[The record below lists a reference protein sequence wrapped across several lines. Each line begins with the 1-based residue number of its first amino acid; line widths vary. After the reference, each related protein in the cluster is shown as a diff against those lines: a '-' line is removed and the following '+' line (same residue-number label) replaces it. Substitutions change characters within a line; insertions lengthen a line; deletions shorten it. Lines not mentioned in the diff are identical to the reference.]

1 MDTHVCVCVCTRTRL
16 FLWTFHWL
24 LLLLYWP
31 NNIFYSLTLNLR
43 VTENHFLSPN
53 PKPTR
58 YRKPVCIVTLQINII
73 DYFEY
78 IYIYFPSWRPQ
89 AGPHRTFGVKNV
101 RFYYPCG
108 DIWSP
113 QCSINKYTHT
123 HTHTQ
128 NLTIS
133 TRFLMEFKH
142 CFSHQSQR

>member
-1 MDTHVCVCVCTRTRL
+1 MCVCVHAHTFVSVNFPLTSITLILTKQYFLFPNPKPTRYRK
-16 FLWTFHWL
+16 
-24 LLLLYWP
+24 P
-31 NNIFYSLTLNLR
+31 
-43 VTENHFLSPN
+43 FLSPN